1 MGSSGRRVQA
11 WFGAHVAELR
21 LAARVVVAGVATFA
35 LARVLGLAQG
45 YWAVFTTVIV
55 MQASIGGSLKASL
68 DRLVGTVGGA
78 IYGGALVAVI
88 PHGTA
93 AGLAALLALVLG
105 PLALLAA
112 VDVRFRVA
120 PVTAVILLLAPAG
133 TEVTPLALVVDRIL
147 EIALG
152 GVVAVAVSLLVL
164 PARAHYLLAEAA
176 ARLLNLFADFLP
188 LLVGNLASQ
197 PDPVAVARAQAATRK
212 ALAAL
217 DAAADESRRERNIH
231 LTADPDPDP
240 VVRTAQR
247 LRNDLTMIARA
258 VSGPL
263 PEPILARVREDVG
276 HIATAGSAALSGT
289 AAAFAARAMPPV
301 LDGLEAALARFS
313 AEIAG
318 IRRDRLTLDLPT
330 EVVGRLFALDFG
342 LSQFHQDLSDMVARC
357 REFAFPPPPT

>member
-1 MGSSGRRVQA
+1 MGDTGQRVLA
-11 WFGAHVAELR
+11 WFAAHMAELR
-21 LAARVVVAGVATFA
+21 LAVRVVIAGVVTFA
-35 LARVLGLAQG
+35 LARLLGLAQG
-45 YWAVFTTVIV
+45 YWAVFTAVIV
-55 MQASIGGSLKASL
+55 MQASVGGSLKASF
-68 DRLVGTVGGA
+68 DRLLGTVGGA
-78 IYGGALVAVI
+78 MYGGALAAVI

-93 AGLAALLALVLG
+93 AGLALLLALVLG

-112 VDVRFRVA
+112 IDVRFRVA

-133 TEVTPLALVVDRIL
+133 PEVTPLALVVDRIL

-152 GVVAVAVSLLVL
+152 GVVAVTVSLVVL
-164 PARAHYLLAEAA
+164 PARAHYLLAESAG
-176 ARLLNLFADFLP
+176 RLLNLFADFLP
-188 LLVGNLASQ
+188 LLLGSVAGR

-217 DAAADESRRERNIH
+217 DAAADESRRERDIH
-231 LTADPDPDP
+231 LTDDPDPDP

-263 PEPILARVREDVG
+263 PEPILARLGEDLSR
-276 HIATAGSAALSGT
+276 IATTGSAVLRGT
-289 AAAFAARAMPPV
+289 AAAFAARTTPPS
-301 LDGLEAALARFS
+301 LDGFDAALTAFS

-330 EVVGRLFALDFG
+330 EAVGRLFALDFG

-357 REFAFPPPPT
+357 REFASPPPLS